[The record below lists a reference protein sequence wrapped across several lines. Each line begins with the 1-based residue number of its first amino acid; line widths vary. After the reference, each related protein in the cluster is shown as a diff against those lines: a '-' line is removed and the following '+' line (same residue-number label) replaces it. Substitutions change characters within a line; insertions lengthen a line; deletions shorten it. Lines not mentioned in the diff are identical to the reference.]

1 MGTGNGCS
9 RDPDGVTIG
18 KLFSASVSFRRDSSL
33 FPNDSFMKE
42 TGGEGGGPVVYCY

>member
-18 KLFSASVSFRRDSSL
+18 KPYLASVSVPRESSPL
-33 FPNDSFMKE
+33 PNEIF
-42 TGGEGGGPVVYCY
+42 VVEADG